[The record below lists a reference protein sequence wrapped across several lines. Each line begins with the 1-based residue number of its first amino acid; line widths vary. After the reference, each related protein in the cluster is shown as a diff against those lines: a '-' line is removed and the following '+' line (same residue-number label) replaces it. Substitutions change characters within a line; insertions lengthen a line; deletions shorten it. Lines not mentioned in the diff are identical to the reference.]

1 MDRKLNIKV
10 SIEGIELP
18 LTVNST
24 EEEEIYR
31 RSATLIQQRLR
42 TLRDRYPN
50 LPSDKYYYA
59 MVLLNTAVDAI
70 RTADSVSA
78 QPYQEMI
85 ADLESEITPLIQ
97 RK

>member
-1 MDRKLNIKV
+1 MERKLNIKV

-59 MVLLNTAVDAI
+59 MVLLNTAVDAV

-78 QPYQEMI
+78 QPYQDMM
-85 ADLESEITPLIQ
+85 ADLEAELNETL
-97 RK
+97 K

>member
-1 MDRKLNIKV
+1 MERKLNIKV

-42 TLRDRYPN
+42 TLRDRCPN

-78 QPYQEMI
+78 QPYQDMM
-85 ADLESEITPLIQ
+85 ADLEAELNETL
-97 RK
+97 K